1 MICTEIVSDIQNN
14 FCTQHVLP
22 MFWKKRVSD
31 KDLPVPLFFRQM
43 PWHSGST
50 NALGMELAVHY
61 HILDG
66 QRVPVRDR
74 RKSAAILT
82 IDSNNVNVI
91 GPASI
96 AQRLMFAAMAAAA
109 AAPQNESSKF
119 SINAA

>member
-1 MICTEIVSDIQNN
+1 
-14 FCTQHVLP
+14 
-22 MFWKKRVSD
+22 
-31 KDLPVPLFFRQM
+31 M

-66 QRVPVRDR
+66 QRVPVRDQ

-109 AAPQNESSKF
+109 AAPQNESSKYQYNVQIRPMSSVSQ
-119 SINAA
+119 SICKERPSSLH

>member
-1 MICTEIVSDIQNN
+1 MNN
-14 FCTQHVLP
+14 LLSYCGLIDEKV
-22 MFWKKRVSD
+22 RASD
-31 KDLPVPLFFRQM
+31 KDLSVPLFFRQM

-119 SINAA
+119 SINAT

>member
-1 MICTEIVSDIQNN
+1 
-14 FCTQHVLP
+14 
-22 MFWKKRVSD
+22 
-31 KDLPVPLFFRQM
+31 M

-109 AAPQNESSKF
+109 AAPQNESSKYRLGLCTMYM
-119 SINAA
+119 SSVSHSRDKAASSLH

>member
-1 MICTEIVSDIQNN
+1 
-14 FCTQHVLP
+14 
-22 MFWKKRVSD
+22 
-31 KDLPVPLFFRQM
+31 M

-66 QRVPVRDR
+66 QRVPVRDQ

-109 AAPQNESSKF
+109 AAPQNESSKYQY
-119 SINAA
+119 NAMYRLGLCHQLVIPTVKGLGLAPFIEGNHGIYASSVKYKQVF

>member
-1 MICTEIVSDIQNN
+1 
-14 FCTQHVLP
+14 
-22 MFWKKRVSD
+22 
-31 KDLPVPLFFRQM
+31 M

-66 QRVPVRDR
+66 KRVPVRDGS
-74 RKSAAILT
+74 KSAAAAILT

-91 GPASI
+91 GPACI

-109 AAPQNESSKF
+109 AAPQNESSKQF
-119 SINAA
+119 

>member
-1 MICTEIVSDIQNN
+1 
-14 FCTQHVLP
+14 
-22 MFWKKRVSD
+22 
-31 KDLPVPLFFRQM
+31 M

-109 AAPQNESSKF
+109 AAPQNESSKYQYNVQIRASHRLVF
-119 SINAA
+119 PTVKGLGLAPLIEANHGIYASSVKYKQVF

>member
-1 MICTEIVSDIQNN
+1 M
-14 FCTQHVLP
+14 
-22 MFWKKRVSD
+22 
-31 KDLPVPLFFRQM
+31 
-43 PWHSGST
+43 
-50 NALGMELAVHY
+50 
-61 HILDG
+61 
-66 QRVPVRDR
+66 RDR

>member
-1 MICTEIVSDIQNN
+1 
-14 FCTQHVLP
+14 
-22 MFWKKRVSD
+22 
-31 KDLPVPLFFRQM
+31 M

-66 QRVPVRDR
+66 QRVPVRDQ

-109 AAPQNESSKF
+109 AAPQNESSKYQYNVQIRPM
-119 SINAA
+119 SSVSHTECKGSWPSSLHRRQPWHLCLLC

>member
-1 MICTEIVSDIQNN
+1 
-14 FCTQHVLP
+14 
-22 MFWKKRVSD
+22 
-31 KDLPVPLFFRQM
+31 M

-61 HILDG
+61 HICSDG
-66 QRVPVRDR
+66 KRIAVRDR

-109 AAPQNESSKF
+109 AAPQNELSKIF
-119 SINAA
+119 FVQVGVKYFKIF

>member
-1 MICTEIVSDIQNN
+1 
-14 FCTQHVLP
+14 
-22 MFWKKRVSD
+22 
-31 KDLPVPLFFRQM
+31 M

-109 AAPQNESSKF
+109 AAPQNESSKYQY
-119 SINAA
+119 IQCTD